1 MPRGS
6 GDEIRRYGELS
17 LFMAIPISYNVRNLI
32 LRKGLTLMTA
42 LGIALT
48 VTTAIFLMA
57 LVAGLNRAFVSSG
70 NPLNVLV
77 LRKGSEAELSGGFD
91 AALFPTLKTLPG
103 IAKDSHGE
111 PMVSGEWVVVIVLP
125 RKDGTGEVNVT
136 VRGMMPDGLEMRQL
150 PGPKGHPGVKLVAGR
165 WFDTGQREV
174 VVSQS
179 IRDRFAHA
187 NIGDTMQF
195 GKGSWKVV
203 GVFDAGGS
211 AYESEVWG
219 DVNQMASDFD
229 RQGGFSSAYLHATDP
244 IAAEALK
251 NRVSDDQRL
260 KLEGVIETDYYA
272 KQTSSGAPIK
282 VIGFVVG
289 FIMAIGSIFAAMNTM
304 YAAVAYRGREIAT
317 LRVIGFSRP
326 AILTSF
332 VLESLLLALLGA
344 IAGILLMLPFNGME
358 TGTSNAVTFSE
369 VVFALRIT
377 PQVAGYAILFALV
390 MGLVGGLAPAWHAA
404 RQNILNALRS

>member
-1 MPRGS
+1 
-6 GDEIRRYGELS
+6 
-17 LFMAIPISYNVRNLI
+17 MAIPISYNVRNLK
-32 LRKGLTLMTA
+32 LRKGLTVMTA

-57 LVAGLNRAFVSSG
+57 LLAGLQRAFVTSG
-70 NPLNVLV
+70 NPLNILV

-91 AALFPTLKTLPG
+91 ASLFPTLTTLPG
-103 IAKDSHGE
+103 VAKDSHGQ
-111 PMVSGEWVVVIVLP
+111 PMASGEWVVVIVLP

-136 VRGMMPDGLEMRQL
+136 VRGMMPDGLELR
-150 PGPKGHPGVKLVAGR
+150 PSVKLVDGR
-165 WFDTGQREV
+165 WFQTGQREV
-174 VVSQS
+174 VVSKSLRQ
-179 IRDRFAHA
+179 RFSHA
-187 NIGDTMQF
+187 NLGDSMEF

-229 RQGGFSSAYLHATDP
+229 RQGGFSSAYLRATDP
-244 IAAEALK
+244 IAADALK

-260 KLEGVIETDYYA
+260 KLEGVLETDYYA
-272 KQTSSGAPIK
+272 KQTSSGGPIK
-282 VIGFVVG
+282 VIGIVVA

-332 VLESLLLALLGA
+332 VLESLMLSLLGA
-344 IAGILLMLPFNGME
+344 LVGILLMLPFNGMQ
-358 TGTSNAVTFSE
+358 TGTSNQVTFSE
-369 VVFALRIT
+369 VVFSLRIT
-377 PQVAGYAILFALV
+377 PMVAGLALAFALV
-390 MGLVGGLAPAWHAA
+390 MGLFGGLFPAWHAA

>member
-1 MPRGS
+1 
-6 GDEIRRYGELS
+6 
-17 LFMAIPISYNVRNLI
+17 MAIPIRYNIRNLK
-32 LRKGLTLMTA
+32 LRKGLTVMTA

-57 LVAGLNRAFVSSG
+57 LVAGLDRAFVSSG
-70 NPLNVLV
+70 SPLDVLV
-77 LRKGSEAELSGGFD
+77 LRKGSESELTGGFD
-91 AALFPTLKTLPG
+91 ASLFPTLKTLPG
-103 IAKDSHGE
+103 IAKDSQGE
-111 PMVSGEWVVVIVLP
+111 PMASGEWNVVIVLP

-150 PGPKGHPGVKLVAGR
+150 PGPDHKPRVTLAEGR
-165 WFDTGQREV
+165 WFQTGQREV
-174 VVSQS
+174 VVSKS
-179 IRDRFAHA
+179 IRERFAHA
-187 NIGDTMQF
+187 NIGDAMEF

-229 RQGGFSSAYLHATDP
+229 RQGGYSSAYLRAEDP
-244 IAAEALK
+244 IAAEALTR
-251 NRVSDDQRL
+251 RVSDDQRL
-260 KLEGVIETDYYA
+260 KLDGMLETDYYA
-272 KQTSSGAPIK
+272 KQTRSGTPIK
-282 VIGFVVG
+282 VIGWVVG
-289 FIMAIGSIFAAMNTM
+289 IIMAVGSIFAAMNTM

-344 IAGILLMLPFNGME
+344 VVGILLMLPFNGMQ
-358 TGTSNAVTFSE
+358 TGTSNQVTFSE

-377 PQVAGYAILFALV
+377 WVVAGYAVLFALV
-390 MGLVGGLAPAWHAA
+390 MGFVGGLAPAWHAA
-404 RQNILNALRS
+404 RQNILNALRG

>member
-1 MPRGS
+1 
-6 GDEIRRYGELS
+6 
-17 LFMAIPISYNVRNLI
+17 MAIPISYNIRNLR
-32 LRKGLTLMTA
+32 LRKGLTVMTA

-57 LVAGLNRAFVSSG
+57 LVAGLDRAFVSSG
-70 NPLNVLV
+70 SNLNVLV

-91 AALFPTLKTLPG
+91 ATLFPTLRTLPG

-111 PMVSGEWVVVIVLP
+111 PMASGEWVVVIVLP

-150 PGPKGHPGVKLVAGR
+150 PGAHGKPSVTLAEGR
-165 WFDTGQREV
+165 WFQPGQREV
-174 VVSQS
+174 VVSKS
-179 IRDRFAHA
+179 VRDRFAQA
-187 NIGDTMQF
+187 NIGDSMQF

-229 RQGGFSSAYLHATDP
+229 RQGGFASAYLRATDP
-244 IAAEALK
+244 VSAEALK

-260 KLEGVIETDYYA
+260 KLEGMLENEYYA
-272 KQTSSGAPIK
+272 KQTSSGTPIK
-282 VIGFVVG
+282 VIGWVVG
-289 FIMAIGSIFAAMNTM
+289 VIMAIGSIFAAMNTM

-344 IAGILLMLPFNGME
+344 LVGILLMLPFNGMQ

-377 PQVAGYAILFALV
+377 PAVASRAIIFALI
-390 MGLVGGLAPAWHAA
+390 MGFVGGLAPAGHAA
-404 RQNILNALRS
+404 RQNILAALRG

>member
-1 MPRGS
+1 
-6 GDEIRRYGELS
+6 
-17 LFMAIPISYNVRNLI
+17 MAIPISYNVRNLR
-32 LRKGLTLMTA
+32 LRKGLTVMTA

-57 LVAGLNRAFVSSG
+57 LLAGLHRAFVNSG

-91 AALFPTLKTLPG
+91 ASLYPTLRTLPG

-111 PMVSGEWVVVIVLP
+111 PMTSGEWVVVIVLP
-125 RKDGTGEVNVT
+125 RRDGTGEVNVT

-150 PGPKGHPGVKLVAGR
+150 SGPENHPGVKLIAGD
-165 WFDTGQREV
+165 WFHTGQREV
-174 VVSQS
+174 VVSKS
-179 IRDRFAHA
+179 IRDRFTHA
-187 NIGDTMQF
+187 NIGDTMEF

-244 IAAEALK
+244 LAADALK

-260 KLEGVIETDYYA
+260 KLEGMLETDYYA

-282 VIGFVVG
+282 VIGIVVA

-326 AILTSF
+326 SILTSF

-344 IAGILLMLPFNGME
+344 AAGILLMLPFNGMQ

-377 PQVAGYAILFALV
+377 PQVAMYAIVFALI
-390 MGLVGGLAPAWHAA
+390 MGFVGGLAPAWHAA
-404 RQNILNALRS
+404 RQNILNALRG

>member
-1 MPRGS
+1 
-6 GDEIRRYGELS
+6 
-17 LFMAIPISYNVRNLI
+17 MAIPISYNLRNLR
-32 LRKGLTLMTA
+32 LRKGLTVMTA

-57 LVAGLNRAFVSSG
+57 LVAGLDRAFVSSG
-70 NPLNVLV
+70 SPLNVLV

-91 AALFPTLKTLPG
+91 ASLFPTLKTLPG

-150 PGPKGHPGVKLVAGR
+150 PGPDHRSNLKLVAGR
-165 WFDTGQREV
+165 WFQTGQREV
-174 VVSQS
+174 LVSKS

-195 GKGSWKVV
+195 GKGWWKVV

-229 RQGGFSSAYLHATDP
+229 RQGGFASAYLRATDA
-244 IAAEALK
+244 ISAEALK

-260 KLEGVIETDYYA
+260 KLEGMLESEYYA
-272 KQTSSGAPIK
+272 KQTSSGTPIK
-282 VIGFVVG
+282 VIGWVVG
-289 FIMAIGSIFAAMNTM
+289 VIMAIGSIFAAMNTM

-344 IAGILLMLPFNGME
+344 LVGIVLMLPFNGMQ

-377 PQVAGYAILFALV
+377 PAVATRAIIFALI
-390 MGLVGGLAPAWHAA
+390 MGFIGGLAPAWHAA
-404 RQNILNALRS
+404 RQNILTALRG

>member
-1 MPRGS
+1 
-6 GDEIRRYGELS
+6 
-17 LFMAIPISYNVRNLI
+17 MAIPIRYNIRNLK
-32 LRKGLTLMTA
+32 LRKGLTVMTA

-57 LVAGLNRAFVSSG
+57 LVTGLKHAFVSSG
-70 NPLNVLV
+70 SPLNVLV
-77 LRKGSEAELSGGFD
+77 MRKGSEAELSGGFD
-91 AALFPTLKTLPG
+91 ASLFPTLKTLPG

-111 PMVSGEWVVVIVLP
+111 PMASGEWVVVIVLP

-150 PGPKGHPGVKLVAGR
+150 PDQPGGQPKVKLIEGR
-165 WFDTGQREV
+165 WFQTGQREV
-174 VVSQS
+174 VVSKS
-179 IRDRFAHA
+179 IRDRFSHA
-187 NIGDTMQF
+187 NIGDTMEF

-203 GVFDAGGS
+203 GVFDSGGS
-211 AYESEVWG
+211 ASESEIWG

-229 RQGGFSSAYLHATDP
+229 RQGGFASAYLRATDP
-244 IAAEALK
+244 ISAEALTK
-251 NRVSDDQRL
+251 RVSDDQRL
-260 KLEGVIETDYYA
+260 KLDGVLETNYYA
-272 KQTSSGAPIK
+272 KQTSSGTPIK
-282 VIGFVVG
+282 VIGWVVG
-289 FIMAIGSIFAAMNTM
+289 IIMAIGSIFAAMNTM

-344 IAGILLMLPFNGME
+344 LVGILLMLPFNGME

-377 PQVAGYAILFALV
+377 PEVAISAIVFALV
-390 MGLVGGLAPAWHAA
+390 MGFIGGLAPAWHAA
-404 RQNILNALRS
+404 RQNILNALRG

>member
-1 MPRGS
+1 
-6 GDEIRRYGELS
+6 
-17 LFMAIPISYNVRNLI
+17 MAIPISYNIRNLR
-32 LRKGLTLMTA
+32 LRKGLTVMTA

-57 LVAGLNRAFVSSG
+57 LVAGLDRAFVSSG
-70 NPLNVLV
+70 SNLNVLV

-91 AALFPTLKTLPG
+91 ATLFPTLKTLPG
-103 IAKDSHGE
+103 ISKDSHGE
-111 PMVSGEWVVVIVLP
+111 PMASGEWVVVIVLP

-150 PGPKGHPGVKLVAGR
+150 PGANGKVSVKLAEGR
-165 WFDTGQREV
+165 WFQSGQREV
-174 VVSQS
+174 VVSKS
-179 IRDRFAHA
+179 VRDRFAQA
-187 NIGDTMQF
+187 NIGDSMQF

-229 RQGGFSSAYLHATDP
+229 RQGGFASAYLRATDP
-244 IAAEALK
+244 ISAEALK

-260 KLEGVIETDYYA
+260 KLEGMLENEYYA
-272 KQTSSGAPIK
+272 KQTSSGTPIK
-282 VIGFVVG
+282 VIGWVVG
-289 FIMAIGSIFAAMNTM
+289 VIMAIGSIFAAMNTM

-344 IAGILLMLPFNGME
+344 LVGILLMLPFNGMQ

-377 PQVAGYAILFALV
+377 PVVATRAIIFALI
-390 MGLVGGLAPAWHAA
+390 MGFVGGLAPAWHAA
-404 RQNILNALRS
+404 RQNILAALRG

>member
-1 MPRGS
+1 
-6 GDEIRRYGELS
+6 
-17 LFMAIPISYNVRNLI
+17 MAIPISYNIRNLR
-32 LRKGLTLMTA
+32 LRKGLTVMTA

-57 LVAGLNRAFVSSG
+57 LSSGLKRAFVSSG

-77 LRKGSEAELSGGFD
+77 LRKGSESELTGGFD
-91 AALFPTLKTLPG
+91 ATLFPILKTLPG

-111 PMVSGEWVVVIVLP
+111 PMVSGEWNVVIVLP
-125 RKDGTGEVNVT
+125 RKNGTGEVNVT
-136 VRGMMPDGLEMRQL
+136 VRGMMPDGLELR
-150 PGPKGHPGVKLVAGR
+150 PSAKLIAGR
-165 WFDTGQREV
+165 WFQPGQREV
-174 VVSQS
+174 VVSKS

-195 GKGSWKVV
+195 GKGNWTVV

-211 AYESEVWG
+211 AYESEIWG

-229 RQGGFSSAYLHATDP
+229 RQGGFSSAYLRATDP
-244 IAAEALK
+244 ISADALK

-260 KLEGVIETDYYA
+260 KLEGMLETDYYA
-272 KQTSSGAPIK
+272 KQTRSGAPIK
-282 VIGFVVG
+282 IIGIVVG
-289 FIMAIGSIFAAMNTM
+289 VIMAIGSSFAAMNTM

-317 LRVIGFSRP
+317 LRVLGFSRP

-344 IAGILLMLPFNGME
+344 AVGIILMLPFNGMQ

-369 VVFALRIT
+369 VVFSLRIT
-377 PQVAGYAILFALV
+377 PMVAIYAIVFALL
-390 MGLVGGLAPAWHAA
+390 MGFFGGLFPAWHAA
-404 RQNILNALRS
+404 RQNILSALRG

>member
-1 MPRGS
+1 
-6 GDEIRRYGELS
+6 
-17 LFMAIPISYNVRNLI
+17 MAIPISYNIRNLR
-32 LRKGLTLMTA
+32 LRLGLTMMTA

-57 LVAGLNRAFVSSG
+57 LLAGLQRAFVSSG
-70 NPLNVLV
+70 DPLNVLV
-77 LRKGSEAELSGGFD
+77 LRKGSQAELSGGFD

-136 VRGMMPDGLEMRQL
+136 VRGMMPDGLELR
-150 PGPKGHPGVKLVAGR
+150 PKVKIVEGR
-165 WFDTGQREV
+165 WFTPGQREV
-174 VVSQS
+174 VVSRS
-179 IRDRFAHA
+179 IQKRFSHA
-187 NIGDTMQF
+187 NVGDTLAF
-195 GKGSWKVV
+195 GKGPWTVV

-211 AYESEVWG
+211 AYESEIWG

-229 RQGGFSSAYLHATDP
+229 RQGGFASAYLRATDP
-244 IAAEALK
+244 VSAQALK

-260 KLEGVIETDYYA
+260 KLEGALETEYYA

-282 VIGFVVG
+282 IIGWVVAI
-289 FIMAIGSIFAAMNTM
+289 IMAIGSSFAAMNTM
-304 YAAVAYRGREIAT
+304 YAAVAYRSREIAT

-326 AILTSF
+326 SILTSF
-332 VLESLLLALLGA
+332 VFESLVLSLLGA
-344 IAGILLMLPFNGME
+344 LIGIVLMLPFNGMT

-369 VVFALRIT
+369 IVFSLRMTPTVIGSAIVFAL
-377 PQVAGYAILFALV
+377 L
-390 MGLVGGLAPAWHAA
+390 MGLFGGVAPAWQAA
-404 RQNILNALRS
+404 RRDILAALRD

>member
-1 MPRGS
+1 
-6 GDEIRRYGELS
+6 
-17 LFMAIPISYNVRNLI
+17 MAIPIKYNFRNLK
-32 LRKGLTLMTA
+32 LRKGLTVMTA

-57 LVAGLNRAFVSSG
+57 LVAGLDKAFVSSG
-70 NPLNVLV
+70 SSLNVLV

-91 AALFPTLKTLPG
+91 ATLFPTLKTLPG

-111 PMVSGEWVVVIVLP
+111 PMASGEWVVVIVLP

-150 PGPKGHPGVKLVAGR
+150 PAANGQPSVKLVQGR
-165 WFDTGQREV
+165 WFQTGQREV
-174 VVSQS
+174 VVSSS

-195 GKGSWKVV
+195 GKGSWTVV

-229 RQGGFSSAYLHATDP
+229 RQGGFASAYLRASDP

-260 KLEGVIETDYYA
+260 KLEGMLEKDYYA
-272 KQTSSGAPIK
+272 KQTSSGTPIK
-282 VIGFVVG
+282 VIGWVVG
-289 FIMAIGSIFAAMNTM
+289 VIMAIGSIFAAMNTM

-344 IAGILLMLPFNGME
+344 LVGILLMLPFNGMT
-358 TGTSNAVTFSE
+358 TGTSNQVTFSE
-369 VVFALRIT
+369 VVFGLQLTPFVIGTAL
-377 PQVAGYAILFALV
+377 LFAIV
-390 MGLVGGLAPAWHAA
+390 MGLVGGIFPAWHAS
-404 RQNILNALRS
+404 RREILAALRD

>member
-1 MPRGS
+1 
-6 GDEIRRYGELS
+6 
-17 LFMAIPISYNVRNLI
+17 MAIPISYNIRNLR
-32 LRKGLTLMTA
+32 LRKGLTVMTA

-57 LVAGLNRAFVSSG
+57 LVAGLDRAFVSSG
-70 NPLNVLV
+70 SNLNVLV

-91 AALFPTLKTLPG
+91 ATLFPTLRTLPG

-111 PMVSGEWVVVIVLP
+111 PMASGEWVVVIVLP

-150 PGPKGHPGVKLVAGR
+150 PGAHGKPSVTLAEGR
-165 WFDTGQREV
+165 WFQPGQREV
-174 VVSQS
+174 VVSKS
-179 IRDRFAHA
+179 VRDRFAQA
-187 NIGDTMQF
+187 NIGDSMQF

-229 RQGGFSSAYLHATDP
+229 RQGGFASAYLRATDP
-244 IAAEALK
+244 VSAEALK

-260 KLEGVIETDYYA
+260 KLEGMLENEYYA
-272 KQTSSGAPIK
+272 KQTSSGTPIK
-282 VIGFVVG
+282 VIGWVVG
-289 FIMAIGSIFAAMNTM
+289 VIMAIGSIFAAMNTM

-344 IAGILLMLPFNGME
+344 LVGILLMLPFNGMQ

-377 PQVAGYAILFALV
+377 PAVASRAIIFALI
-390 MGLVGGLAPAWHAA
+390 MGFVGGLAPAWHAA
-404 RQNILNALRS
+404 MQNILAALRG

>member
-1 MPRGS
+1 
-6 GDEIRRYGELS
+6 
-17 LFMAIPISYNVRNLI
+17 MAIPISYNVRNLK
-32 LRKGLTLMTA
+32 LRKGLTVMTA

-57 LVAGLNRAFVSSG
+57 LVAGLDRAFVSSG
-70 NPLNVLV
+70 SPLNVLV

-91 AALFPTLKTLPG
+91 ASLFPTLKTLPG

-111 PMVSGEWVVVIVLP
+111 PMASGEWVVVIVLP

-150 PGPKGHPGVKLVAGR
+150 PGAEGHPSVKLAEGR
-165 WFDTGQREV
+165 WFQTGQREV
-174 VVSQS
+174 VVSKS
-179 IRDRFAHA
+179 VRDRFSHA

-229 RQGGFSSAYLHATDP
+229 RQGGFASAYLRATDP
-244 IAAEALK
+244 ISAEALK

-260 KLEGVIETDYYA
+260 KLEGVLENDYYA
-272 KQTSSGAPIK
+272 KQTSSGTPIK
-282 VIGFVVG
+282 IIGWVVG
-289 FIMAIGSIFAAMNTM
+289 VIMAIGSIFAAMNTM

-344 IAGILLMLPFNGME
+344 LVGILLMLPFNGMQ

-377 PQVAGYAILFALV
+377 PAVAVRAILFALI
-390 MGLVGGLAPAWHAA
+390 MGFVGGLAPAWHAA
-404 RQNILNALRS
+404 RQNILNALRG

>member
-1 MPRGS
+1 
-6 GDEIRRYGELS
+6 
-17 LFMAIPISYNVRNLI
+17 MAIPISYNIRNLV
-32 LRKGLTLMTA
+32 LRKGLTVMTA

-57 LVAGLNRAFVSSG
+57 LIAGLDRAFVSSG
-70 NPLNVLV
+70 SPLDVLV
-77 LRKGSEAELSGGFD
+77 LRKGSESELTGGFD
-91 AALFPTLKTLPG
+91 ASLFPTLKTLPG

-111 PMVSGEWVVVIVLP
+111 PMASGEWNVVIVLP

-150 PGPKGHPGVKLVAGR
+150 PGGPKNEPTVKLVEGR
-165 WFDTGQREV
+165 WFTTGQREV
-174 VVSQS
+174 VVSSS
-179 IRDRFAHA
+179 IRQRFSHA
-187 NIGDTMQF
+187 NIGDTMEF

-211 AYESEVWG
+211 AYESEIWG

-229 RQGGFSSAYLHATDP
+229 RQGGFSSAYLRATDP

-260 KLEGVIETDYYA
+260 KLDGLIETEYYA
-272 KQTSSGAPIK
+272 KQTSSGTPIK
-282 VIGFVVG
+282 VIGTVVAL
-289 FIMAIGSIFAAMNTM
+289 IMAIGSIFAAMNTM

-332 VLESLLLALLGA
+332 VIESLLLALLGA
-344 IAGILLMLPFNGME
+344 LVGILLMMPFNGMQ
-358 TGTSNAVTFSE
+358 TGTSNQVTFSE

-377 PQVAGYAILFALV
+377 PNVAIKAIIFALV

>member
-1 MPRGS
+1 
-6 GDEIRRYGELS
+6 
-17 LFMAIPISYNVRNLI
+17 MAIPISYNVRNMR
-32 LRKGLTLMTA
+32 LRKGLTVMTA

-57 LVAGLNRAFVSSG
+57 LVAGLDRAFVSSG
-70 NPLNVLV
+70 SPLNVLV

-91 AALFPTLKTLPG
+91 ATLFPTLRTLPG
-103 IAKDSHGE
+103 IAKDKNGE
-111 PMVSGEWVVVIVLP
+111 PMASGEWVVVIVLP

-150 PGPKGHPGVKLVAGR
+150 PDEPGKAPKVKLVEGR
-165 WFDTGQREV
+165 WFETGQREV
-174 VVSQS
+174 VVSKS
-179 IRDRFAHA
+179 IRGRFSNA

-229 RQGGFSSAYLHATDP
+229 RQGGFASAYLRATDP
-244 IAAEALK
+244 ISAEALTK
-251 NRVSDDQRL
+251 RVSDDQRL
-260 KLEGVIETDYYA
+260 KLEGMLETDYYA
-272 KQTSSGAPIK
+272 KQTSSGTPIK
-282 VIGFVVG
+282 VIGWVVG
-289 FIMAIGSIFAAMNTM
+289 VIMAIGSIFAAMNTM

-344 IAGILLMLPFNGME
+344 IVGIILMLPFNGMQ

-377 PQVAGYAILFALV
+377 PAVATRAIIFALV
-390 MGLVGGLAPAWHAA
+390 MGFIGGLAPAWHAA
-404 RQNILNALRS
+404 RQNILTALRG

>member
-1 MPRGS
+1 
-6 GDEIRRYGELS
+6 
-17 LFMAIPISYNVRNLI
+17 MAIPISYNVRNLV
-32 LRKGLTLMTA
+32 LRKGLTVMTA
-42 LGIALT
+42 MGIALT

-57 LVAGLNRAFVSSG
+57 LITGLDRAFVSSG

-77 LRKGSEAELSGGFD
+77 LRKGSEAELTGGFD
-91 AALFPTLKTLPG
+91 RSLFPTLKELPG

-111 PMVSGEWVVVIVLP
+111 PMASGELVVVIVLP
-125 RKDGTGEVNVT
+125 RSDGTGEVNVT
-136 VRGMMPDGLEMRQL
+136 VRGMMPDGLEMR
-150 PGPKGHPGVKLVAGR
+150 PSAKLIEGR
-165 WFDTGQREV
+165 WFESGQREV
-174 VVSQS
+174 VVSKS
-179 IRDRFAHA
+179 VRDRFSHAH
-187 NIGDTMQF
+187 IGDTMEF

-211 AYESEVWG
+211 AYESEIWG

-229 RQGGFSSAYLHATDP
+229 RRDGLSSAYLHATDP

-260 KLEGVIETDYYA
+260 KLEGYIEKDYYA
-272 KQTSSGAPIK
+272 KQTSSGTPIK
-282 VIGFVVG
+282 IIGTVVA

-317 LRVIGFSRP
+317 LRVIGFSQP

-344 IAGILLMLPFNGME
+344 AVGILLMLPFNGME
-358 TGTSNAVTFSE
+358 TGTSNQVTFSE

-377 PQVAGYAILFALV
+377 PRVALNAIIFALI
-390 MGLVGGLAPAWHAA
+390 MGFVGGLAPAWHAA